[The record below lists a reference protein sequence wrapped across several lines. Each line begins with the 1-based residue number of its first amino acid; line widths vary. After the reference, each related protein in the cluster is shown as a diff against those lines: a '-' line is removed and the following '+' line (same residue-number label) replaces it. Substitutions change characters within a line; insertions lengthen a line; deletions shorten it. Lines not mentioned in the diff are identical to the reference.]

1 MVESE
6 FCRGEAEELAS
17 AHRSISVENT
27 GPSFPQN
34 LQQGA
39 SDWAGFMRLE
49 GRIVGMTLE
58 VAWRQQSQE
67 GKVFSP
73 RPNPKFRC
81 RTSLWEQD
89 NLCSCPW
96 ISSRAGMRVGEAASV
111 FLAV

>member
-6 FCRGEAEELAS
+6 FCRGEAEELAP
-17 AHRSISVENT
+17 AHHSISMENT

-39 SDWAGFMRLE
+39 SDWAGLMRLE
-49 GRIVGMTLE
+49 GRTVGMTLE